1 VVPDN
6 FWGAAL
12 RGKVTEVKGVARDLE
27 EWLRLHGSD
36 GLPPF
41 QQLEWIS
48 DPAVF
53 AGRLRRTHHDQVTTA
68 LIELTASE
76 HTIRRTHEHVQAM
89 PEPGY
94 FLVCQF
100 AGHSVFRP
108 EDGPGADLGPG
119 DFLIA
124 SAQQPYTWSF
134 TGGDS
139 AVFSLRFPESL
150 LDVPRQVIRP
160 IEARTLSSRE
170 GFGRHLAPFVT
181 AIARDTDLLSG
192 PAGGRLARNLIDLFA
207 TGLAELLQRDGT
219 GRSVPLFL
227 KVADYISANLA
238 DPTLDASAVARAN
251 HISVRYLQALF
262 QEQGTTVTD
271 WIRERRLTGCRRDL
285 ADQALR
291 DTSIAD
297 IALRWG
303 YADPAYFARRFR
315 FEFGETPR
323 EWRARAHATRVPPQ
337 RGLAS

>member
-1 VVPDN
+1 V
-6 FWGAAL
+6 L
-12 RGKVTEVKGVARDLE
+12 RGKVTEVKGAARDLE
-27 EWLRLHGSD
+27 GWLRLHGSD

-41 QQLEWIS
+41 QQLESIS
-48 DPAVF
+48 DPALF
-53 AGRLRRTHHDQVTTA
+53 TGRLRRNHHDQVTSA

-76 HTIRRTHEHVQAM
+76 HVTRRSAEHIQST

-94 FLVCQF
+94 FLVCQL
-100 AGHSVFRP
+100 AGHSVLRP
-108 EDGPGADLGPG
+108 QDGPGADLRPG
-119 DFLIA
+119 DFTIA

-134 TGGDS
+134 AGGDS
-139 AVFSLRFPESL
+139 AVFSLRFPASL

-160 IEARTLSSRE
+160 VEARTLSSRE

-181 AIARDTDLLSG
+181 AIAHDADLLGG

-227 KVADYISANLA
+227 RVSDYISANLA
-238 DPTLDASAVARAN
+238 DATLDASAIAKAH

-271 WIRERRLTGCRRDL
+271 WIRERRLAGCRRDL
-285 ADQALR
+285 ADPALR
-291 DTSIAD
+291 ESSIAD

-303 YADPAYFARRFR
+303 YADPAYFSRRFR

-337 RGLAS
+337 RDLAS